1 MNTLSP
7 RYKPTVLCIDD
18 DAQALKLRTAVLQRG
33 GFEVLSAHDA
43 GDALEKFETHK
54 IDLVLSDHC
63 LKGTTGV
70 EIAKR
75 MKRLN
80 PAVPIVLYSGAPPE
94 SMGPVDCFILK
105 SEEPT
110 AVLERLHSL
119 VCRSKA

>member
-1 MNTLSP
+1 METLP
-7 RYKPTVLCIDD
+7 PTFKPVVLCIDD
-18 DAQALKLRTAVLQRG
+18 DANALKLRAAVLRRG
-33 GFEVLSAHDA
+33 GFEVLPAHDA
-43 GDALEKFETHK
+43 GEALQKFETHK
-54 IDLVLSDHC
+54 IDLVLSDHG
-63 LKGTTGV
+63 LKDTTGV
-70 EIAKR
+70 EIAKK
-75 MKRLN
+75 MKQLN